1 MDVASAAMAASPRAA
16 DMDPDLKPAGAFS
29 DPDLKKRVVSA
40 LILIPVAIFTAW
52 LGDWPF
58 ALLWLLGACLV
69 LREWNRL
76 VLPEPQPP
84 ALYWGEVASLV
95 AALALERAFV
105 NPGFAVI
112 ALGAGTLV
120 AISFSPPGR
129 TRWAITGL
137 VYAAAVVLGPTIL
150 RDDNSLGF
158 AAILWLF
165 AVVWGTDVAAYFA
178 GRSIGGPK
186 LWPQLS
192 PKKTW
197 SGFIG
202 GTLIGTAIALAVVR
216 FVGIQP
222 TLGLAIATFVIAALS
237 QAGDLF
243 ESSVKRRFAAK
254 DAGSIIPGH
263 GGVMDR
269 LDGFLVAAVAAAA
282 LGLARGGSANP
293 AAGLLLW

>member
-1 MDVASAAMAASPRAA
+1 MAAASAAMAVSPRAA

-76 VLPEPQPP
+76 VLPEQPP
-84 ALYWGEVASLV
+84 ALYWSEVACLI

-105 NPGFAVI
+105 NPGFALI
-112 ALGAGTLV
+112 ALGAGALV
-120 AISFSPPGR
+120 TIWLSPAGHS
-129 TRWAITGL
+129 RWAIAGL
-137 VYAAAVVLGPTIL
+137 LYAAAVVLGPTIL
-150 RDDNSLGF
+150 RDDNALGF

-202 GTLIGTAIALAVVR
+202 GTLVGTAIALAVVR
-216 FVGIQP
+216 FVGIAP
-222 TLGLAIATFVIAALS
+222 TTGLVLATFAIAALS

-282 LGLARGGSANP
+282 LGLLRGGAANP

>member
-1 MDVASAAMAASPRAA
+1 MAAASAATAASAPSAP
-16 DMDPDLKPAGAFS
+16 DMRPDQRPAGAFS
-29 DPDLKKRVVSA
+29 DPDLKKRVISA
-40 LILIPVAIFTAW
+40 LVLIPVAIFTAW

-58 ALLWLLGACLV
+58 ASLWLCGAALV
-69 LREWNRL
+69 LWEWNRL
-76 VLPEPQPP
+76 VLPGAPP
-84 ALYWGEVASLV
+84 VLYAGELV
-95 AALALERAFV
+95 ALTVALGLERYFL
-105 NPGFAVI
+105 NPGFAMV
-112 ALGAGTLV
+112 ALGAGAGV
-120 AISFSPPGR
+120 ALALSPQGR
-129 TRWAITGL
+129 SRWAIAGL
-137 VYAAAVVLGPTIL
+137 LYAAAVVLGPTIL

-158 AAILWLF
+158 VAILWLF

-186 LWPQLS
+186 LWPRLS

-202 GTLIGTAIALAVVR
+202 GTLIGTAIALVVVR
-216 FVGIQP
+216 IAGIP
-222 TLGLAIATFVIAALS
+222 LSLGLALATWVIAALS
-237 QAGDLF
+237 QGGDLF

-282 LGLARGGSANP
+282 LGLMRGGIGNP

>member
-1 MDVASAAMAASPRAA
+1 MDAASAAMAASPRAA
-16 DMDPDLKPAGAFS
+16 DMDPDLQPAGAFS

-69 LREWNRL
+69 LLEWNRL
-76 VLPEPQPP
+76 VLPEQPR
-84 ALYWGEVASLV
+84 ALYWGEVACLV
-95 AALALERAFV
+95 AALAFERTFV
-105 NPGFAVI
+105 NPGFALI
-112 ALGAGTLV
+112 ALGVGTLV
-120 AISFSPPGR
+120 AIWLSPAGHS
-129 TRWAITGL
+129 RWAIAGL

-150 RDDNSLGF
+150 RDDNALGF

-222 TLGLAIATFVIAALS
+222 TLGLALATFAIAALS

>member
-1 MDVASAAMAASPRAA
+1 MAVGSAVTAASAPSAP
-16 DMDPDLKPAGAFS
+16 DMRPDERPAGAFS

-40 LILIPVAIFTAW
+40 LVLIPVAIFTAW

-58 ALLWLLGACLV
+58 AILWLCGAALV
-69 LREWNRL
+69 LWEWNRL
-76 VLPEPQPP
+76 VLPGAP
-84 ALYWGEVASLV
+84 AVLYAGELV
-95 AALALERAFV
+95 ALTAALGLERYFL
-105 NPGFAVI
+105 NPGFAMV
-112 ALGAGTLV
+112 ALGAGAGV
-120 AISFSPPGR
+120 ALALSPQGR
-129 TRWAITGL
+129 SRWAIAGL
-137 VYAAAVVLGPTIL
+137 LYAAAVVLGPTIL

-158 AAILWLF
+158 VAILWLF
-165 AVVWGTDVAAYFA
+165 AVVWGTDVAAYFC

-186 LWPQLS
+186 LWPRLS

-202 GTLIGTAIALAVVR
+202 GTLIGTAIALVVVR
-216 FVGIQP
+216 IAGIP
-222 TLGLAIATFVIAALS
+222 FSLGLALATWVIAALS
-237 QAGDLF
+237 QGGDLF

-282 LGLARGGSANP
+282 LGLMRGGMGNP

>member
-1 MDVASAAMAASPRAA
+1 MAAASVAMAASAPSAP
-16 DMDPDLKPAGAFS
+16 DMRPDERPAGAFS
-29 DPDLKKRVVSA
+29 DPDLKKRVLSA
-40 LILIPVAIFTAW
+40 LVLIPIAIFTAW

-58 ALLWLLGACLV
+58 ALLWLFGAALV

-76 VLPEPQPP
+76 VLPGAPMS
-84 ALYWGEVASLV
+84 LYAGEL
-95 AALALERAFV
+95 AALTVALGLERYFL
-105 NPGFAVI
+105 NPGFAMV
-112 ALGAGTLV
+112 ALGAGAGV
-120 AISFSPPGR
+120 ALALSPQGR
-129 TRWAITGL
+129 SRWAIAGL
-137 VYAAAVVLGPTIL
+137 LYAAAVVLGPTIL
-150 RDDNSLGF
+150 RDDNNLGF
-158 AAILWLF
+158 VAILWLF

-202 GTLIGTAIALAVVR
+202 GTLIGTAIALLVVKMAGLQLS
-216 FVGIQP
+216 V
-222 TLGLAIATFVIAALS
+222 GLALTTWGIAALS
-237 QAGDLF
+237 QGGDLF

-282 LGLARGGSANP
+282 LGLMRGGVGNP
-293 AAGLLLW
+293 AAGVLVW